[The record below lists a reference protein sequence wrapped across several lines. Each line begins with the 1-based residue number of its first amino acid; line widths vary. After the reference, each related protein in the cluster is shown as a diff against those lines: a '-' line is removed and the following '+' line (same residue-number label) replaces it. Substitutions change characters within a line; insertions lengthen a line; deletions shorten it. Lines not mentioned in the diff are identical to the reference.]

1 MVVKL
6 LGKYSH
12 SYSFL
17 AWLKFYIDWTTVIQA
32 KGMSALNKLTNQS
45 IIAETMRM
53 SLQRAQEA
61 MKNSVAVTYNLA
73 LQKSQCKFKKK
84 NP

>member
-1 MVVKL
+1 
-6 LGKYSH
+6 
-12 SYSFL
+12 
-17 AWLKFYIDWTTVIQA
+17 
-32 KGMSALNKLTNQS
+32 MSALNKLKNQS